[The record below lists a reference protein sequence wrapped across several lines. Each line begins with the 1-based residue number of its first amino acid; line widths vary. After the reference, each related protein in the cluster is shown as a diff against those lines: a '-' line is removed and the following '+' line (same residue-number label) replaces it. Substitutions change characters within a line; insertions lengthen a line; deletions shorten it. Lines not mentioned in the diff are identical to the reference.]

1 MWIQSFPKGKA
12 CKGVGTMENLFES
25 VMDLWGNRAAEFL
38 LFLWGVGAYKLPGS
52 GNEPFGMQ

>member
-1 MWIQSFPKGKA
+1 
-12 CKGVGTMENLFES
+12 MENLFES